1 MKRIASLP
9 SLAVAFSLG
18 LVVTAQ
24 AATPGATKQ
33 DNDILAQRGKG
44 IVTQE
49 MFMARADKI
58 PADIR
63 RPTLRDRTRLQTVLN
78 NLLLNEQLAA
88 AAREAGFEKRKIV
101 KDRMKLAADAELGEA
116 WLQHYVDM
124 QPAADYEEL
133 AREYYQLHK
142 DSISSQARIDVS
154 HILISTKKHSVKEA
168 RALAEK
174 LSAELKANPAD
185 FDDMVAKYS
194 EDPSAVSNKGHFRG
208 VKKGDMVKA
217 FETVAFHL
225 KPGEISGPV
234 KTKYGFHIIRLDR
247 YIAPRH
253 LTFDEV
259 KAQLIEQERK
269 KHRDRI
275 RREYLSALVAKDVKM
290 TKEALQEMVAKV
302 FGEDY
307 SKPQAGSGNSE

>member
-1 MKRIASLP
+1 MNRLASH
-9 SLAVAFSLG
+9 SISALALILG
-18 LVVTAQ
+18 L
-24 AATPGATKQ
+24 AATCQADPADGPKPGT
-33 DNDILAQRGKG
+33 DILAQRGKG
-44 IVTQE
+44 IVTQD

-78 NLLLNEQLAA
+78 NLLLNEQLAV
-88 AAREAGFEKRKIV
+88 AAREAGFDKKKIV

-116 WLQHYVDM
+116 WLQHYVDT
-124 QPAADYEEL
+124 QPAADYDEL

-142 DSISSQARIDVS
+142 DDISSQARIDVS
-154 HILISTKKHSVKEA
+154 HILISTKKHSEKEA

-174 LSAELKANPAD
+174 LSAELKANPAA

-194 EDPSAVSNKGHFRG
+194 EDPSAVSNKGHFKN
-208 VKKGDMVKA
+208 VKKGDMVKP
-217 FETVAFHL
+217 FEAVAFNL

-234 KTKYGFHIIRLDR
+234 KTAYGFHIIRLDR
-247 YIAPRH
+247 YVAPRH

-259 KAQLIEQERK
+259 KAQLIEQEKK

-275 RREYLSALVAKDVKM
+275 RREYLSTLAAKDVKM
-290 TKEALQEMVAKV
+290 TREALQEMVAKV

-307 SKPQAGSGNSE
+307 SEPQAGSGDSE